1 MPHLVSA
8 LVACAFMVAI
18 LFSGRMIAIHLER
31 STLSSTAP
39 RIFVLK
45 DQGLAFQRVAA
56 QARDVMPVYG
66 SSELKVP
73 AERAPFFFR
82 HAPTGFQVSP
92 VGRGGMRSLIF
103 LQKVGALSSDL
114 RGKKLAISISAV
126 WFFAPNTAYA
136 YEGTFSLIAAS
147 ELTFR
152 TGLDFKLKQAI
163 ASRMLQFPRTLAKSP
178 LLEFALRRLA
188 SGRWLDRVVF
198 YALWPIGEMQNVTLD
213 LQDHFAALTY
223 ILRGDEPAPP
233 HRPDILNWPSRIARA
248 YILLKNEPAPPRRPD
263 ILDWPS
269 LIAKATEKADVDR
282 NKKGEASDLGEQ
294 MVARRGDAWF
304 LQSIDQASEWADLE
318 LLFRTLRES
327 HAQALLL
334 SIPLDGQFYDQ
345 IGVSRSAR
353 ECYYK
358 KMRALAQRYHFA
370 LVEFAQHDEDKTF
383 LNHRERHPVAHLT
396 AKGWMFY
403 NRALDDFFHDRP
415 PEG

>member
-1 MPHLVSA
+1 MPHLFSG
-8 LVACAFMVAI
+8 LIAFGLAAAI
-18 LFSGRMIAIHLER
+18 LFSGRMIAIQLER

-39 RIFVLK
+39 AILVLK

-56 QARDVMPVYG
+56 QARDVLPVYG
-66 SSELKVP
+66 TSELK
-73 AERAPFFFR
+73 ASTERGPFFFR

-92 VGRGGMRSLIF
+92 VGRGGMRSLIL
-103 LQKVGALSSDL
+103 LQKVGALGSDL

-147 ELTFR
+147 ELTFG
-152 TGLDFKLKQAI
+152 TALDFKLKQAI

-198 YALWPIGEMQNVTLD
+198 YALWPLGEMQNVILD
-213 LQDHFAALTY
+213 LQDHFAALSY

-233 HRPDILNWPSRIARA
+233 HRPDVLNWPSLITRA
-248 YILLKNEPAPPRRPD
+248 YILLKNEPAPPRRPNV
-263 ILDWPS
+263 LDWPS
-269 LIAKATEKADVDR
+269 LIAKATEEADVDQ
-282 NKKGEASDLGEQ
+282 NKKGKASDMGEQ

-304 LQSIDQASEWADLE
+304 LQGLDQASEWVDLE
-318 LLFRTLRES
+318 LLLRALKET

-334 SIPLDGQFYDQ
+334 STPLDGQFYDQ
-345 IGVSRSAR
+345 LGVSRSAR

-370 LVEFAQHDEDKTF
+370 LVEFGQHDEDRTF
-383 LNHRERHPVAHLT
+383 LNHRERPPVTHLT

-403 NRALDDFFHDRP
+403 NRALDDFFHDRT